1 MAKIRISHFY
11 EKFSFLQDAF
21 PTILQRLDTGAEW
34 NPISLNKCRNL
45 KNPVQP
51 HKGDLC
57 IKASASGISGKQA
70 GLGDSGGPLYIT
82 HEKRVP
88 EKMVGNLLEG
98 PLPVVVK
105 RHIYMGRLEEIKLY

>member
-1 MAKIRISHFY
+1 M
-11 EKFSFLQDAF
+11 F

-34 NPISLNKCRNL
+34 NPISLDECRNL
-45 KNPVQP
+45 NNPVQP
-51 HKGDLC
+51 HSGDLC
-57 IKASASGISGKQA
+57 IKASAPGISSKGA

-98 PLPVVVK
+98 PLPIVVK
-105 RHIYMGRLEEIKLY
+105 SDIYMGRLEKNSK